1 MIINFKCTY
10 ELFGC
15 AGEKKYNSGYRNWQE
30 KSIFIFM
37 EKKEIL
43 PNEIHKK
50 QCLVKNIP
58 ISVDYANLFL
68 TSAVFQKYEL
78 IQNLLFKLRRI
89 TLIPI
94 DLMGVLPILKVLL
107 EYVLL

>member
-58 ISVDYANLFL
+58 IYCRLCKFISHISCISEIWTDTKFV
-68 TSAVFQKYEL
+68 
-78 IQNLLFKLRRI
+78 I
-89 TLIPI
+89 
-94 DLMGVLPILKVLL
+94 
-107 EYVLL
+107 